1 MKNERQ
7 DRNMEDEMDIFGILA
22 MVGGLALFLYGMQVL
37 GDGLKRTSGGRLEEI
52 LESLT
57 SNKWKGRAAGLYCH
71 GSNSVIVSNDGNG
84 SRTRKLRYYE
94 ADAGCRRYF
103 GSERRNDR
111 YIVDAELDR
120 YRKQQCVCTAV
131 KAGELLTNRRYHWRD
146 HADDR

>member
-1 MKNERQ
+1 
-7 DRNMEDEMDIFGILA
+7 ME
-22 MVGGLALFLYGMQVL
+22 
-37 GDGLKRTSGGRLEEI
+37 
-52 LESLT
+52 
-57 SNKWKGRAAGLYCH
+57 GRAAGLCCH

-103 GSERRNDR
+103 GGERRNDS
-111 YIVDAELDR
+111 YFLDAELDR